1 MLSIK
6 AVLKN
11 NRPNLSDSS
20 LKTYNS
26 LLSNLYKKVYG
37 DEDIEL
43 EKFNNTGKF
52 INELKDIDP
61 VRRKTYL
68 AALVVLTTNDDYQDV
83 MMDDIQK
90 SKQQIYSQE
99 KNDKQKD
106 SWIDTEEVMK
116 IYEDLKTKASKLYR
130 KRNKSIDDYQDI
142 QNYVIL
148 SLLGG
153 MFIPPRRLKDYVD
166 FKIKDVDDTKD
177 NFMDKKGFVFNSY
190 KTQKSYR
197 RQNITIPKEL
207 RMIMNKWI
215 KSNPTEYLLYDTNHN
230 QLNNVQLVQ
239 RLNKIFNNK
248 ISVNQLRHTYMT
260 DKYSETSKTNKLMSD
275 DFKMMGSSI
284 AQEKVYIKTC

>member
-6 AVLKN
+6 TVLKN

-26 LLSNLYKKVYG
+26 LLTNLYKKVYG
-37 DEDIEL
+37 NSEIEL
-43 EKFNNTGKF
+43 DKFNNTDKF

-68 AALVVLTTNDDYQDV
+68 AALVVLTTNDNYQDV

-116 IYEDLKTKASKLYR
+116 IYDDLKDKASKLYR
-130 KRNKSIDDYQDI
+130 KRNKNIDDYQDI
-142 QNYVIL
+142 QNYIIL

-215 KSNPTEYLLYDTNHN
+215 KSNPTEYLLYDSNHN
-230 QLNNVQLVQ
+230 QMNNVQLVQ

-260 DKYSETSKTNKLMSD
+260 DKYGETSKTNKLMSD

-284 AQEKVYIKTC
+284 AQEKVYIKTS

>member
-37 DEDIEL
+37 DEDIDL

-130 KRNKSIDDYQDI
+130 KRNKNIDDYQEI

>member
-1 MLSIK
+1 MLTIK
-6 AVLKN
+6 VVLKN

-26 LLSNLYKKVYG
+26 LLTNLYKKVYG
-37 DEDIEL
+37 DEDMEL
-43 EKFNNTGKF
+43 EKFNNTDKF

-61 VRRKTYL
+61 IRRKTYL
-68 AALVVLTTNDDYQDV
+68 AALVVLTTNDVYQDQ
-83 MMDDIQK
+83 MMEDIQK

-106 SWIDTEEVMK
+106 SWIDTEEVFK
-116 IYEDLKTKASKLYR
+116 IYETLKERAIKLYR
-130 KRNKSIDDYQDI
+130 KRNKNMDDYQDI
-142 QNYVIL
+142 QNFIIL
-148 SLLGG
+148 SLLSGI
-153 MFIPPRRLKDYVD
+153 FIPPRRLKDYVD

-197 RQNITIPKEL
+197 RQNIIIPKEL
-207 RMIMNKWI
+207 RMIINKWI
-215 KSNPTEYLLYDTNHN
+215 KCNPTEYLLYDTNEN
-230 QLNNVQLVQ
+230 KLSSVQLVQ

-260 DKYSETSKTNKLMSD
+260 DKYSDTSESNKKMAQ
-275 DFKMMGSSI
+275 DFIMMGSSI
-284 AQEKVYIKTC
+284 AQENVYIKI

>member
-106 SWIDTEEVMK
+106 SWIDTEDVMK

-148 SLLGG
+148 SLLVECLFLRGDLKI
-153 MFIPPRRLKDYVD
+153 MWILRLK
-166 FKIKDVDDTKD
+166 
-177 NFMDKKGFVFNSY
+177 MLM
-190 KTQKSYR
+190 TQK
-197 RQNITIPKEL
+197 IIL
-207 RMIMNKWI
+207 WI
-215 KSNPTEYLLYDTNHN
+215 KRALYLI
-230 QLNNVQLVQ
+230 VI
-239 RLNKIFNNK
+239 RLKNLIDDKILPSLKN
-248 ISVNQLRHTYMT
+248 L
-260 DKYSETSKTNKLMSD
+260 E
-275 DFKMMGSSI
+275 
-284 AQEKVYIKTC
+284 